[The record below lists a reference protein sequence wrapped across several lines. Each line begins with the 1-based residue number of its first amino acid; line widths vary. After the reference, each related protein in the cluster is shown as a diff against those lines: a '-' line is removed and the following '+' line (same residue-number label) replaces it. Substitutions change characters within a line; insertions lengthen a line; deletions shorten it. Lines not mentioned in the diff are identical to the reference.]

1 MGQRP
6 KVQEQS
12 GMLFGDTDPVKTR
25 VLRHLAEG
33 RLVAT
38 RHHKVGF
45 IGSSG
50 VWARFSL
57 FVRPDAHESV
67 GFVQCND
74 CLSVLRY
81 DSHRTGTSSLKRHR
95 CTRSL
100 RHATCKVAISLK
112 FCNQCGTAGGTRIGR
127 GSKVNRRNPAAVLL
141 CAPQVPT

>member
-1 MGQRP
+1 MGQRS
-6 KVQEQS
+6 KDQEPS
-12 GMLFGDTDPVKTR
+12 GVMFGDTDPVKTR
-25 VLRHLAEG
+25 VLQHLAEG
-33 RLVAT
+33 RVVAT

-45 IGSSG
+45 SGSSG

-57 FVRPDAHESV
+57 LVRPFADEPV

-100 RHATCKVAISLK
+100 KPATCKDVVSLK
-112 FCNQCGTAGGTRIGR
+112 FSTYH
-127 GSKVNRRNPAAVLL
+127 
-141 CAPQVPT
+141 